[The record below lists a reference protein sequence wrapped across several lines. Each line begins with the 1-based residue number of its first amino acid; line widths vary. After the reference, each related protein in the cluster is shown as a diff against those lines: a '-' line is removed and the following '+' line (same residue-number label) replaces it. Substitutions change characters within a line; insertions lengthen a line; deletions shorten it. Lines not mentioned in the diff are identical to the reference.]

1 MTRTET
7 ALQLRDYALS
17 IARDHGSYEL
27 VGDAKYL
34 MWRGD
39 TFTILHRT
47 PFQHRT
53 EPDEAAK
60 KLAAKIG
67 ASVDE
72 AKYAATLHGVKLP
85 EALPYGLDVWHGKKV
100 FSLEWSDDG
109 RSRVISFKRGPW
121 EEELLALDGGILL
134 RDDNS

>member
-7 ALQLRDYALS
+7 AIQLRDHALS
-17 IARDHGSYEL
+17 ILRQHGSYQP
-27 VGDAKYL
+27 VGDAKFL

-39 TFTILHRT
+39 AFTILHRT
-47 PFQHRT
+47 PFQHWA

-72 AKYAATLHGVKLP
+72 AKYAATLHASSGTRPRL
-85 EALPYGLDVWHGKKV
+85 LGLR
-100 FSLEWSDDG
+100 L
-109 RSRVISFKRGPW
+109 
-121 EEELLALDGGILL
+121 
-134 RDDNS
+134 